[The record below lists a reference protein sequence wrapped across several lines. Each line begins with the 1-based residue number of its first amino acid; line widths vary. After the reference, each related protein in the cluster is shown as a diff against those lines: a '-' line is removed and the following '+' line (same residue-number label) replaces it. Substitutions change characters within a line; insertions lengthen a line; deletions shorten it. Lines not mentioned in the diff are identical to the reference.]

1 MYRGTFTFFHFFR
14 ISATWLW
21 LFQVMFM
28 PEKLIAAAIDGP
40 VGAGKSSIARTAAK
54 KLGFIYVDTGALYR
68 AVGLH
73 CRRSGADMSS
83 HEDIVKHLPGARPEI
98 RLCDGVQHI
107 FLNGEDVSE
116 EIRLPEISMAA
127 SAVSAVP
134 EVRAALLDMQ
144 RNIAKENN
152 VIMDGR
158 DIGTVVLPDAQ
169 VKIFL
174 TAAPEIRARR
184 RYDELCAKGVR
195 TTFEEVLSDL
205 NKRDYDDSHRAVAP
219 LKKADDAVLADTSE
233 LDYGQ
238 SCELVCNIIKEKL

>member
-1 MYRGTFTFFHFFR
+1 
-14 ISATWLW
+14 
-21 LFQVMFM
+21 M
-28 PEKLIAAAIDGP
+28 PGKYIAAAIDGP

-54 KLGFIYVDTGALYR
+54 RLGFIYVDTGALYR
-68 AVGLH
+68 AVGLY

-83 HEDIVKHLPGARPEI
+83 AEDIASRLPEIKPEI

-107 FLNGEDVSE
+107 YLNGEDVSE

-144 RNIAKENN
+144 RAVAAQNN

-174 TAAPEIRARR
+174 TASPEIRAKR

-195 TTFEEVLSDL
+195 TTFEEVLADL

-219 LKKADDAVLADTSE
+219 LKQAEDAVLADTSG
-233 LDYGQ
+233 LDFEQ
-238 SCELVCNIIKEKL
+238 SCELVCSIIKEKL

>member
-1 MYRGTFTFFHFFR
+1 
-14 ISATWLW
+14 
-21 LFQVMFM
+21 M
-28 PEKLIAAAIDGP
+28 PGKYIAAAIDGP

-54 KLGFIYVDTGALYR
+54 RLGFIYVDTGALYR
-68 AVGLH
+68 AVGLY
-73 CRRSGADMSS
+73 CRRSDADMSS
-83 HEDIVKHLPGARPEI
+83 AADIASRLPEIKPEI

-107 FLNGEDVSE
+107 YLNGEDVSE

-144 RNIAKENN
+144 RAVAAQNN

-174 TAAPEIRARR
+174 TASPEIRAKR

-195 TTFEEVLSDL
+195 TTFEEVLADL

-219 LKKADDAVLADTSE
+219 LKQAEDAVLADTSG
-233 LDYGQ
+233 LDFEQ
-238 SCELVCNIIKEKL
+238 SCELVCSIIKEKL